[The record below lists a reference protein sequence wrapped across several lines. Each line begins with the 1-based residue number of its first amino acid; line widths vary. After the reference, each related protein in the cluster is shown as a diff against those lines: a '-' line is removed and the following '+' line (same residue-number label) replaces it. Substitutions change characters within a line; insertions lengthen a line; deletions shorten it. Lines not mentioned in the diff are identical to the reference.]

1 MILVILFV
9 FFKVTEGM
17 VEMVYKQV
25 AVVEHFFN
33 IIYRCSVLSINSRR
47 FPWEK
52 DCAQIIISVKKE
64 VVKNCYF
71 SVFTWSLWGRP
82 SCGAEQEDIAAKRGL
97 IGR

>member
-1 MILVILFV
+1 
-9 FFKVTEGM
+9 M

-52 DCAQIIISVKKE
+52 DYEQIIICVKKE
-64 VVKNCYF
+64 VVKKKLFF
-71 SVFTWSLWGRP
+71 SVHVESVGETQLRGRAGRH
-82 SCGAEQEDIAAKRGL
+82 CGQKRTYRAVSTL
-97 IGR
+97 

>member
-1 MILVILFV
+1 M

-33 IIYRCSVLSINSRR
+33 IIYRCSVVSINSRR
-47 FPWEK
+47 FLREIDFEK
-52 DCAQIIISVKKE
+52 NIISMKKE

>member
-1 MILVILFV
+1 MVILVV
-9 FFKVTEGM
+9 FKVTEGM

-33 IIYRCSVLSINSRR
+33 IIYRYSVLSTNSRR

-52 DCAQIIISVKKE
+52 YCEQIIICVKKE